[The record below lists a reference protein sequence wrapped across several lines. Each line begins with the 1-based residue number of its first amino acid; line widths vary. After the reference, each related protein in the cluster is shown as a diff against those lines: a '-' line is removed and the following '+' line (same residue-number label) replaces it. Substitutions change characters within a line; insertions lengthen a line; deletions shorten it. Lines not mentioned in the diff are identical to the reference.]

1 MKKRLSLYIIMCMAA
16 LLLGACIR
24 QDIAGNS
31 PQANFE
37 TLWSIIDRQYCFL
50 GYKYEQ
56 YGLDWD
62 EVHERYAR
70 RVTDTMTWE
79 QLFEVLSEMVAELR
93 DGHVN
98 LTSAMGTS
106 QYREWF
112 DAYPHNFSDSIQR
125 IYLGKDYTVSSAL
138 TYRVLENNIG
148 YIYVGSFNTGLG
160 DGNLS
165 QMLSLLAMCD
175 GLIVDVRD
183 NGGGELTNAQR
194 MAARFTNEKVLVGY
208 MCHKT
213 GTGHDDFSRPGP
225 VYIEPADG
233 VRWQKPVVVLT
244 NRRSYSATNDFVNSM
259 RQFPLVTTLGDKTG
273 GGSGLPFTSEL
284 PCGWGIRFSASPMF
298 DPSMQQLEFGIDPD
312 VKVDMTVEDMA
323 RGRDTM
329 IERAC
334 EILKK

>member
-1 MKKRLSLYIIMCMAA
+1 
-16 LLLGACIR
+16 
-24 QDIAGNS
+24 
-31 PQANFE
+31 
-37 TLWSIIDRQYCFL
+37 
-50 GYKYEQ
+50 
-56 YGLDWD
+56 
-62 EVHERYAR
+62 
-70 RVTDTMTWE
+70 
-79 QLFEVLSEMVAELR
+79 MVAELR

-98 LTSAMGTS
+98 LTSSMGTS

-138 TYRVLENNIG
+138 TCQILENNIG

-165 QMLSLLAMCD
+165 QMLSLFAMCD

-183 NGGGELTNAQR
+183 NGGGALTNAQR

-213 GTGHDDFSRPGP
+213 GPGHDDFSRSYP

-298 DPSMQQLEFGIDPD
+298 DPLMQQLEFGIDPD